1 MSVSPIDLP
10 VIGKTTNAIVFIR
23 KIIKIAKDIWL
34 GIAFIIDDIARAAVA
49 PQIAVADEIKYTN
62 FVSKLKNLPINK
74 PKMNVSTTKMLMTG
88 K

>member
-1 MSVSPIDLP
+1 M
-10 VIGKTTNAIVFIR
+10 
-23 KIIKIAKDIWL
+23 
-34 GIAFIIDDIARAAVA
+34 IDDIARAAVA

-62 FVSKLKNLPINK
+62 FVSELKNLPINK